1 MSKITSKEIATQKHV
16 IKLFQEELGYTYLGD
31 WEERDGNSNV
41 EVELLANYLNTKGYS
56 DELIRKSIAKLN

>member
-1 MSKITSKEIATQKHV
+1 MSKITSKEIATQKSV

-41 EVELLANYLNTKGYS
+41 EVELLA
-56 DELIRKSIAKLN
+56 IP